1 MTKTLTS
8 RLALVA
14 GGTVAASLLLAFGA
28 GLQPLAAADRPA
40 LALMAVTLSLPLGAF
55 VSGRATTL
63 RDAGERAGASL
74 LAGVLLAAC
83 FTLFE
88 PALFARTAVWCGA
101 AALLGGSLGA
111 LHTLAGFVAALG
123 WLLLCGLPFF
133 VEKLPGDLWRDYAL
147 HGCPWLG
154 FSQDAFGGDPLRRS
168 VLYLGHWS
176 ELRDEPAFNLLRAHT
191 LWLTGALTLAATL
204 VYAATTPRRQ
214 PA

>member
-1 MTKTLTS
+1 MRTTLTN

-14 GGTVAASLLLAFGA
+14 GGTAAASLLLAFGA

-40 LALMAVTLSLPLGAF
+40 LALIAVTLSLPLGAF
-55 VSGRATTL
+55 VSGRANSL
-63 RDAGERAGASL
+63 RDAGERAGASM

-88 PALFARTAVWCGA
+88 PALFLRTAIWCGA
-101 AALLGGSLGA
+101 GALLGGSLGA
-111 LHTLAGFVAALG
+111 LHLAAGITAVIG

-133 VEKLPGDLWRDYAL
+133 VEKLPGHLWRDYAL

-191 LWLTGALTLAATL
+191 LWLTGTLTLAAAL
-204 VYAATTPRRQ
+204 LHAATTPRKQ
-214 PA
+214 AA